1 MRKLSRRE
9 RDRQK
14 DRAIR
19 AARPSARRKLARRR
33 GKKIAAAGRARLEL
47 QILLWGNLDLIG
59 NPVHTR
65 SQLAAFES
73 IVVPMPLEPPL
84 RLFVDMSR
92 VESLDP
98 SAALYLVAQSNRLAS
113 TGKVNVRGNFPRA
126 PQAFQLLGDVG
137 FHKVMRTRS
146 KTPPRRSPDPVME
159 ICKGTT
165 VGKLDPETTWK
176 KLHAFLKAQLSGD
189 QADAVY
195 NALGECIENVKQHAF
210 AAHRHGSWYALA
222 IRPDEMSPARAIV
235 LDIGQGIAAS
245 VRKPR
250 FEVMIQ
256 KVVAAIISAVKL
268 AFPDEEMTEKE
279 AQALLARLRSD
290 DWTCVYLASL
300 GLRTQVPEKKRGTG
314 LVGLRASIL
323 ELDTP
328 GALHVL
334 SGSAAVSWRRGGP
347 DPKQEILPP
356 LRGTMVCLEF
366 DAPSGSLAPLKI

>member
-1 MRKLSRRE
+1 
-9 RDRQK
+9 
-14 DRAIR
+14 
-19 AARPSARRKLARRR
+19 
-33 GKKIAAAGRARLEL
+33 L

-59 NPVHTR
+59 NPIHTR
-65 SQLAAFES
+65 QQLAAFES
-73 IVVPMPLEPPL
+73 IVIPKPLAPPL
-84 RLFVDMSR
+84 RLFVDMSS

-98 SAALYLVAQSNRLAS
+98 SAALYLVAQSNRLS
-113 TGKVNVRGNFPRA
+113 ETGKVNVRGNFPRA
-126 PQAFQLLGDVG
+126 RQAFQLLGDVG

-146 KTPPRRSPDPVME
+146 ATPPRRSPDPVME
-159 ICKGTT
+159 ILKGSTI
-165 VGKLDPETTWK
+165 GKLDPETTWK

-210 AAHRHGSWYALA
+210 AARHHGAWYALA
-222 IRPDEMSPARAIV
+222 IKPDEASPARAIV
-235 LDIGQGIAAS
+235 LDIGQGISAS

-250 FEVMIQ
+250 FETMMQ

-268 AFPDEEMTEKE
+268 AFPDEELTEKE
-279 AQALLARLRSD
+279 AQELLAKIRSD

-323 ELDTP
+323 ELDSP

-334 SGSAAVSWRRGGP
+334 SGSAAVTWRRAGP

-366 DAPSGSLAPLKI
+366 DATFGMTGPLKI